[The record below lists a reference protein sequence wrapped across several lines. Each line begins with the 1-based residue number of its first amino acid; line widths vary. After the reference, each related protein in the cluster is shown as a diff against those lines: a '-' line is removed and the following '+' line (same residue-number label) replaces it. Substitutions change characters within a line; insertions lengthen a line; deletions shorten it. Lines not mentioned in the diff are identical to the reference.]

1 MKFVI
6 SLVALLSLVSNIFTF
21 TNKSFIALAQT
32 VSEPT
37 QSNDY
42 TESQKK
48 LIEYGLKPQETPAQ
62 PQETPAQP
70 QETTEQTDTISQV
83 QQNLKDLGYYQSI
96 VDGIVGPRTIQA
108 I

>member
-1 MKFVI
+1 MKFFMNLAVI
-6 SLVALLSLVSNIFTF
+6 LSLVLNIFIF
-21 TNKSFIALAQT
+21 TNISSSVLAQT

-48 LIEYGLKPQETPAQ
+48 LIEYGLKPQET
-62 PQETPAQP
+62 TGQP
-70 QETTEQTDTISQV
+70 QETTEQTDTIRQI

-108 I
+108 II